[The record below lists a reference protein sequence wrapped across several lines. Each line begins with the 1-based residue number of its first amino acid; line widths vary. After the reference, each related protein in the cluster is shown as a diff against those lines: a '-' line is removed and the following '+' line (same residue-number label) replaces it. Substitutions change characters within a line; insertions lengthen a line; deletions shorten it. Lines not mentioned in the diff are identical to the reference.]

1 MSMILQGRG
10 DPITIDPAGPARIIG
25 ERINP
30 SGRKNLRQALLE
42 GNWDY
47 VIREAIQQ
55 VEAGADILDVNVGGK
70 GIDETVVLP
79 ELIKRIAEAVNVP
92 LSIDTRVP
100 AALEAA
106 LAVCP
111 GRPLVNSIGG
121 EDKVLSENLPLIANA
136 HVPVIVLCMGQ
147 EGIPANAD
155 DRLRIAHKVLDA
167 AVRAGVAENDVILDP
182 LVMTVGADD
191 QAARVTLETT
201 RRLRKE
207 FPNNNI
213 TGGASNVSFG
223 MPARPIINAHFLST
237 AVTLGM
243 NLPITDPTD
252 AQLKYAVLCGNI
264 FLGGDRKTRN
274 YMRHYRMITPEQDP
288 PAPHRNPQA

>member
-1 MSMILQGRG
+1 MSMELQGIG
-10 DPITIDPAGPARIIG
+10 ATISIDPTGPARIIG

-30 SGRKNLRQALLE
+30 SGRKALRQALLDGE
-42 GNWDY
+42 WDY
-47 VIREAIQQ
+47 VLREAIKQ
-55 VEAGADILDVNVGGK
+55 VEAGAEILDVNVGGK
-70 GIDETVVLP
+70 GIDETVILP
-79 ELIKRIAEAVNVP
+79 EAVKRIAEAVYVP

-121 EDKVLSENLPLIANA
+121 EAKILAENLPIIAQA

-147 EGIPANAD
+147 AGIPANAD

-191 QAARVTLETT
+191 QAARVTLETI
-201 RRLRKE
+201 RRLRME

-243 NLPITDPTD
+243 NIPITDPTD
-252 AQLKYAVLCGNI
+252 PQLKYAVLCGNI

-274 YMRHYRMITPEQDP
+274 YMRHYRMVTPEQDP
-288 PAPHRNPQA
+288 PAEQRNP